1 MDIEAARD
9 TLATFLKDK
18 NLRSTPERFKILDEV
33 MKGSGHF
40 DADELYTKL
49 RNKGVKV
56 SRATVYNTLDVLVT
70 CGLISKYRFGENHS
84 RYEKAFGRPRH
95 DHLICL
101 SCGDIIEFVNEKIDR
116 LQEEVCRKKIFK
128 PQNSTFQ
135 IFGTCSKCQ
144 KKKEGNS

>member
-1 MDIEAARD
+1 MDLQAAREIL
-9 TLATFLKDK
+9 TTYLKEN
-18 NLRSTPERFKILDEV
+18 NLRSTPERFRILDEV
-33 MKGSGHF
+33 MNGSGHF

-56 SRATVYNTLDVLVT
+56 SRATVYNSLEVLVN

-84 RYEKAFGRPRH
+84 RFEKAFGRPRH

-101 SCGDIIEFVNEKIDR
+101 NCGDIIEFISEKINK
-116 LQEEVCRKKIFK
+116 LQEEVCKEKNFT

-135 IFGTCSKCQ
+135 IFGLCSRCQ
-144 KKKEGNS
+144 KEKE